1 MVPSTD
7 LRASLE
13 KHNTDFEA
21 LLKLIPAKYYLVNE
35 ENRDQYSKYQKNK
48 KGQTGPKQAVKEA
61 SKKAKRDKLDPSNNK
76 TIIDLQAEAAAA
88 STSNAAVKG
97 AKHIANNVQEDED
110 GSDDRSADG
119 ADGMD
124 VDFEG
129 AESPK
134 DEIKDS
140 AVVYTPM
147 ASGGID
153 ELRAKLRARM
163 AQLSHRSKKGANG
176 EEGAGSRDELLEERR
191 AQRDQQKKK
200 GKKHR
205 EHDEKEKTVSG
216 PLTKNQLIVPDVYSK
231 AGSSHGE
238 HASTSFASIT
248 FSSLAGAS
256 ASHSKNSKKFKVPTD
271 PTQALAKLT
280 ARSEKLAALPEEKR
294 KEIAEREKWE
304 KAETRMEGGK
314 VRDDES
320 RLQKSVKRKEKSKE
334 KSKKSWDE
342 RKEQVV
348 QAMAARQQKRNDN
361 VAMRNER
368 RSDKRKGI
376 KPKQTKSRPGFEGK
390 SFGKP
395 KGKTPSNSK
404 GKK

>member
-1 MVPSTD
+1 MI
-7 LRASLE
+7 
-13 KHNTDFEA
+13 F
-21 LLKLIPAKYYLVNE
+21 
-35 ENRDQYSKYQKNK
+35 
-48 KGQTGPKQAVKEA
+48 
-61 SKKAKRDKLDPSNNK
+61 KLDPSNNK

-88 STSNAAVKG
+88 STSNAAAKG

-216 PLTKNQLIVPDVYSK
+216 PLTKVRWRRPFGQ
-231 AGSSHGE
+231 
-238 HASTSFASIT
+238 
-248 FSSLAGAS
+248 
-256 ASHSKNSKKFKVPTD
+256 
-271 PTQALAKLT
+271 
-280 ARSEKLAALPEEKR
+280 SEDR
-294 KEIAEREKWE
+294 
-304 KAETRMEGGK
+304 
-314 VRDDES
+314 
-320 RLQKSVKRKEKSKE
+320 
-334 KSKKSWDE
+334 
-342 RKEQVV
+342 
-348 QAMAARQQKRNDN
+348 
-361 VAMRNER
+361 
-368 RSDKRKGI
+368 
-376 KPKQTKSRPGFEGK
+376 
-390 SFGKP
+390 
-395 KGKTPSNSK
+395 
-404 GKK
+404 